1 MLPFLLTFGSI
12 CFLIVCGIRMSLYLY
27 KQGVF
32 GKRGY
37 GNTLR
42 HQVEEERGFQP
53 YTNVIGADA
62 ASSRYA
68 RLGLLVCLGGVIV
81 VVMLIT
87 MLISAV
93 LH

>member
-1 MLPFLLTFGSI
+1 MI
-12 CFLIVCGIRMSLYLY
+12 
-27 KQGVF
+27 
-32 GKRGY
+32 
-37 GNTLR
+37 
-42 HQVEEERGFQP
+42 VEEERGFQP